1 LTSTIIYVRIG
12 YTTKE
17 ESDSMKKI
25 YLVISVIP
33 YEGSHL
39 LRILEDLDSVTKYI
53 HSMIDDCEWYRDKL
67 FVIDAIKSID
77 KELEEMELQSIDK
90 FL

>member
-1 LTSTIIYVRIG
+1 
-12 YTTKE
+12 
-17 ESDSMKKI
+17 MKKI
-25 YLVISVIP
+25 YLVISLIR
-33 YEGSHL
+33 YQGTQL
-39 LRILEDLDSVTKYI
+39 LQICDNLDSVTKYI

>member
-1 LTSTIIYVRIG
+1 
-12 YTTKE
+12 
-17 ESDSMKKI
+17 MKKI

-39 LRILEDLDSVTKYI
+39 LRILEDLDSVTEYI

-67 FVIDAIKSID
+67 FVIDAIENID
-77 KELEEMELQSIDK
+77 KELEEMELQSINK
-90 FL
+90 FI